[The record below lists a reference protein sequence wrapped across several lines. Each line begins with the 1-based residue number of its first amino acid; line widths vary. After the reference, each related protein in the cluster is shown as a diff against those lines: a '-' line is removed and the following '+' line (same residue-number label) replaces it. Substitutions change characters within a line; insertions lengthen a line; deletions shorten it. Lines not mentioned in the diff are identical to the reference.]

1 MCIFFNA
8 YPKQNY
14 LHLLEKNKPKVN
26 YMLSFIKEILRN
38 EEYKRVTDNIISLF
52 GLQGFSYIL
61 PLITFPY
68 LTRVL
73 GPDKYGLLAFALA
86 FIAYFQILTDYG
98 FNLSATREVS
108 IHRHDKIKV
117 SKIFSSVMA
126 SKSILMVLSLFIMT
140 LIVFSFDKFR
150 SDWLLYFFTFGLV
163 IGSLLLPTWFFQ
175 GMEKMRYISIL
186 NITISLIYTVSIF
199 VFIRSPSDYL
209 YVPLINS
216 IGTITIGIYSLR
228 LVRRQFDVEFIRPS
242 LDDIKHQ
249 MKEGWHLFISTL
261 AISLYTTSNRFILG
275 LFVSNTIVGYY
286 AVAET
291 IMKALQGLIS
301 PISQAIYPYFS
312 KLQSDNKPKAITQLK
327 KILLII
333 GVLSLLLSVLL
344 VFCAPLLV
352 QLLAGPEYAASIP
365 LLQVLVFVVF
375 AVGVNNILGIQGLV
389 AFGYQKKFSKI
400 VIFAGILHIFLL
412 LGLIFML
419 GSIGAALAVLIT
431 ELVICLIE
439 YIVLRRLQI
448 L

>member
-1 MCIFFNA
+1 M
-8 YPKQNY
+8 QNY
-14 LHLLEKNKPKVN
+14 IKKILQNK
-26 YMLSFIKEILRN
+26 
-38 EEYKRVTDNIISLF
+38 EYKRIIDNIISLF
-52 GLQGFSYIL
+52 GLQGFNYLL

-73 GPDKYGLLAFALA
+73 GPDKFGAVAFALA

-108 IHRHDKIKV
+108 IYRNDATKV
-117 SKIFSSVMA
+117 SKIYSSVMV
-126 SKSILMVLSLFIMT
+126 SKTILMIISLILMA

-150 SDWLLYFFTFGLV
+150 TDWLLYFFTFGLV
-163 IGSLLLPTWFFQ
+163 IGNLILPVWFFQ

-186 NITISLIYTVSIF
+186 NMGIGLIYTALIFIF
-199 VFIRSPSDYL
+199 VKNASDYI

-216 IGTITIGIYSLR
+216 IGTIIIGIYSLR
-228 LVRRQFDVEFIRPS
+228 LVQRQFDVKFIKPS
-242 LDDIKHQ
+242 INDIKHQ

-291 IMKALQGLIS
+291 IMKALQGLIT

-312 KLQSDNKPKAITQLK
+312 KLQSENRLKAIQQLK
-327 KILLII
+327 KILIFVGILSFLI
-333 GVLSLLLSVLL
+333 SVLL
-344 VFCAPLLV
+344 VFCAPILV
-352 QLLAGPEYAASIP
+352 VILAGKEYVASIP
-365 LLQVLVFVVF
+365 ILQVLIFVIF
-375 AVGVNNILGIQGLV
+375 AVGVNNILGVQGLV
-389 AFGYQKKFSKI
+389 AFGYKEKFSKI

-412 LGLIFML
+412 IGLILIL
-419 GSIGAALAVLIT
+419 GSLGAAIAVVTT
-431 ELVICLIE
+431 ELIICIIM